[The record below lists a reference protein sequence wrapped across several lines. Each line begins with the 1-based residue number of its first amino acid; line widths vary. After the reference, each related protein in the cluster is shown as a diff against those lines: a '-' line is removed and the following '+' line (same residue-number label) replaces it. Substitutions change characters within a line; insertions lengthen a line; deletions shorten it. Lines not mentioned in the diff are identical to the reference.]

1 MMVSKSL
8 IIFVLSTIYI
18 SFIFRFLLCF
28 LKLKQGILRKAA
40 AVAGVWIAGT
50 TVIFTEDPFNVFGML
65 VLFVVVLLI
74 CFEGSVVQRLSVVL
88 LLYPIM
94 VSVNFVTMDATGLI
108 FFRLT
113 PQTPFWD
120 SVLNAF
126 AMLLRDLIWMG
137 IYFAFRKKAALSL
150 KMMTDRMWL
159 LMDIVCAAAFA
170 GSITLICTI
179 SQNEAWITYPSCL
192 ACVVTS
198 LGCIWLAAY
207 IGETIRRDMEMENM
221 KVRQAYY
228 EELEKN
234 QLAVRKLRHDMNNHL
249 GVIGSFLEDKE
260 YDKALSYFKELNIT
274 AAARNRKFCENS
286 LVNAVINAKYNL
298 ALEKNIDCFV
308 NIELDYLLAMD
319 DVSLCTIFAN
329 LLDNAIEA
337 AEKVTDRQAR
347 SISLKARYTGES
359 LCVEVENSR
368 AGELKES
375 KAGLLTTKPDKEN
388 HGWGLRSV
396 RDVVDSYCGQ
406 MDITAAAD
414 AFRVTIWIGSLV

>member
-8 IIFVLSTIYI
+8 IIFVLSIIYV
-18 SFIFRFLLCF
+18 SFIFRFLLCL
-28 LKLKQGILRKAA
+28 LKLKQRLPQKAA

-50 TVIFTEDPFNVFGML
+50 TVVFAEDPFNVFGML
-65 VLFVVVLLI
+65 VLFAVVLLI
-74 CFEGSVVQRLSVVL
+74 CFEGSVVQRLSAVII
-88 LLYPIM
+88 LYPIM
-94 VSVNFVTMDATGLI
+94 VSVNFVTTDATGII

-113 PQTPFWD
+113 PQTLLWD

-126 AMLLRDLIWMG
+126 SMLLRVLIWMG
-137 IYFAFRKKAALSL
+137 IYFAFRKKAVRSL

-170 GSITLICTI
+170 GSITLISTI
-179 SQNEAWITYPSCL
+179 DSKDAWLTYPSCL

-207 IGETIRRDMEMENM
+207 IGETIRKDLEMENM

-249 GVIGSFLEDKE
+249 SVIGSFLEEKE

-298 ALEKNIDCFV
+298 AQEKKIDCFV
-308 NIELDYLLAMD
+308 NIELDNLLAMD

-337 AEKVTDRQAR
+337 AQRVPDREER
-347 SISLKARYTGES
+347 RISLKARYTGES
-359 LCVEVENSR
+359 LCIEVDNSR
-368 AGELKES
+368 NGELKES
-375 KAGLLTTKPDKEN
+375 KSGLLTTKTDKEN
-388 HGWGLRSV
+388 HGYGLRSV
-396 RDVVDSYCGQ
+396 RDVVESYGGRL
-406 MDITAAAD
+406 DITAASD
-414 AFRVTIWIGSLV
+414 TFRVTIWIGGLV

>member
-1 MMVSKSL
+1 M
-8 IIFVLSTIYI
+8 IVLLSMIELALSIVYTF
-18 SFIFRFLLCF
+18 FIFRFLLCF
-28 LKLKQGILRKAA
+28 LKLRQGVPRKAA
-40 AVAGVWIAGT
+40 AIAGVWFAGT
-50 TVIFTEDPFNVFGML
+50 MVVFPEDPFNVFGML
-65 VLFVVVLLI
+65 VLFAVVLFI
-74 CFEGSVVQRLSVVL
+74 CFKGSVVQQLSAVVI
-88 LLYPIM
+88 LYPIM
-94 VSVNFVTMDATGLI
+94 VSVNFVTTDATGMI

-113 PQTPFWD
+113 PQTLLWD

-126 AMLLRDLIWMG
+126 SMLLRVLIWMG
-137 IYFAFRKKAALSL
+137 IYFAFRKKAVRSL

-170 GSITLICTI
+170 GSITLISTI
-179 SQNEAWITYPSCL
+179 DSKDAWLTYPSCL

-249 GVIGSFLEDKE
+249 GVIGSFLEEKE

-274 AAARNRKFCENS
+274 TAARNRKFCENS

-298 ALEKNIDCFV
+298 ALEKKIDCFV
-308 NIELDYLLAMD
+308 NIELDNLLAMD

-337 AEKVTDRQAR
+337 AQRVPGREERR
-347 SISLKARYTGES
+347 ISLKARYTGES
-359 LCVEVENSR
+359 LCIEVENSR
-368 AGELKES
+368 VGELKES
-375 KAGLLTTKPDKEN
+375 KAGLLTTKTDKEN
-388 HGWGLRSV
+388 HGYGLRSV
-396 RDVVDSYCGQ
+396 RDVVENYCGH
-406 MDITAAAD
+406 MDITAASD
-414 AFRVTIWIGSLV
+414 TFRVTIWIGNLV

>member
-8 IIFVLSTIYI
+8 IIFVLSIIYV

-28 LKLKQGILRKAA
+28 LKLKQRLPQKAA

-50 TVIFTEDPFNVFGML
+50 TVVFAEDPFNVFGML
-65 VLFVVVLLI
+65 VLFAVVLLI
-74 CFEGSVVQRLSVVL
+74 CFEGSVVQRLSAVII
-88 LLYPIM
+88 LYPIM
-94 VSVNFVTMDATGLI
+94 VSVNFVTTDATGII

-113 PQTPFWD
+113 PQTHLWD

-126 AMLLRDLIWMG
+126 SMLLRVLIWMG
-137 IYFAFRKKAALSL
+137 IYFAFRKKAVRSL

-170 GSITLICTI
+170 GSITLISTI
-179 SQNEAWITYPSCL
+179 DSKNAWLTYPSCL

-249 GVIGSFLEDKE
+249 GVIGSFLEEKE

-274 AAARNRKFCENS
+274 TAARNRKFCENS

-298 ALEKNIDCFV
+298 ALEKKIDCFV
-308 NIELDYLLAMD
+308 NIELDNLLAMD

-337 AEKVTDRQAR
+337 AQRVPGREERR
-347 SISLKARYTGES
+347 ISLKARYTGES
-359 LCVEVENSR
+359 LCIEVENSR
-368 AGELKES
+368 VGELKES
-375 KAGLLTTKPDKEN
+375 KAGLLTTKTDKEN
-388 HGWGLRSV
+388 HGYGLRSV
-396 RDVVDSYCGQ
+396 RDVVENYCGH
-406 MDITAAAD
+406 MDITAASD
-414 AFRVTIWIGSLV
+414 TFRATIWIGNLV

>member
-8 IIFVLSTIYI
+8 IIFILAIIYI

-28 LKLKQGILRKAA
+28 LKLRQGILRKAA
-40 AVAGVWIAGT
+40 AAAGVWIAGV
-50 TVIFTEDPFNVFGML
+50 TVVFPEDPFNVFGML
-65 VLFVVVLLI
+65 VLFAVVLLI

-94 VSVNFVTMDATGLI
+94 VSVNFVTTDATGII

-113 PQTPFWD
+113 PRTLFWD
-120 SVLNAF
+120 SALNAF
-126 AMLLRDLIWMG
+126 SMLLRDLIWMG
-137 IYFAFRKKAALSL
+137 IYFAFRKKAARSL

-179 SQNEAWITYPSCL
+179 RQKEAWIAYPSCL

-249 GVIGSFLEDKE
+249 GVIGSFLEEKE

-298 ALEKNIDCFV
+298 AAGKNIDCFV
-308 NIELDYLLAMD
+308 NMELDNLLAMD

-329 LLDNAIEA
+329 LMDNAIEA
-337 AEKVTDRQAR
+337 AQKVPEGEERR
-347 SISLKARYTGES
+347 ISLKARCVRES
-359 LCVEVENSR
+359 LCIEVENSR

-375 KAGLLTTKPDKEN
+375 KEGYLSTKPDKEN
-388 HGWGLRSV
+388 HGYGLRSV
-396 RDVVDSYCGQ
+396 RDVVESYGGHV
-406 MDITAAAD
+406 DITPTAD
-414 AFRVTIWIGSLV
+414 AFRVIIWIGGLA